1 MKEKIV
7 GKLKHGKGEIQ
18 WRGYKEEKQEM
29 NKIQIT
35 SAGGEACHSHR
46 SAELIYVLT
55 GQVELHVRGEDFQA
69 LSKDVV
75 LINPEEPH
83 GWKGYKDA
91 LVCKIYID
99 YYMLKNALKRD
110 HFLFLCNSAR
120 EPDKDYTRIRYILE
134 TILGK
139 YAEAPDGFWVE
150 SLYYALWEGIRTQYL
165 VQNPGQA
172 APADGKIGE
181 VMNYIQ
187 KSYGQPLN
195 LAETAE
201 RWYMSESAFSKFF
214 KRETGTGFTE
224 YVRNLRLEHA
234 KEELLSTNKTIT
246 EIAYDCGY
254 SNLSVFNRNF
264 RQEFSLSPK
273 QFRQER
279 KAPAQESEA
288 SDMDGLTTYL
298 KGSPSYKK
306 KAEAQGERITID
318 AGQGSPF
325 RDSVLYCMNAGMFA
339 NLLEAKVQK
348 HVAMVIQN
356 LGVKCIRL
364 SNPFDPELKIRSG
377 HGTEQMN
384 FEKVDTV
391 LDFLLEQDAIPF
403 FEFPERQKKMI
414 VSIGSDKK
422 LEEIRTDPIFLS
434 LEEWERS
441 LEALMKHLTER
452 YTAKEVGKWY
462 FEIWYDVEQVTGA
475 GQIPYFL
482 LYERTRSLIKVY
494 APEAKIGGSGL
505 NTTINREALK
515 EQLLWWKNR
524 EDRPDFLTFISY
536 PYQVE
541 RDEKKEIGRQ
551 YSLLSIDSDTHF
563 VRQDMESYYAL
574 MQEADYPETPVW
586 VSEWN
591 TSLSE
596 RNIYNDSCAK
606 ACHML
611 TQMVDAVDRN
621 GWMCYAGISDCPSQY
636 FDSAAPL
643 IGATG
648 LLTRDALP
656 KPAYYAFE
664 FWKLLGDRLHKKG
677 EHYIA
682 TSRQENSIQILA
694 FNAKQFSYGY
704 QLKDE
709 DQLAPGELPFILRNS
724 HKQELTFDLRGMR
737 DGKNKISIYR
747 VGETFGN
754 VLAEWKKLGYAN
766 DLLRSEITYLQK
778 ICIPRMEVL
787 YQEVTSGVL
796 ELDVTLEANEMILI
810 QIFSKEYP

>member
-1 MKEKIV
+1 
-7 GKLKHGKGEIQ
+7 
-18 WRGYKEEKQEM
+18 M

-55 GQVELHVRGEDFQA
+55 GEAEIHVRGEDFQA
-69 LSKDVV
+69 FPKDVV
-75 LINPEEPH
+75 LVNPEEPH
-83 GWKGYKDA
+83 GWKGHKGA
-91 LVCKIYID
+91 LVCKIYMD
-99 YYMLKNALKRD
+99 YYTLKNALKHE
-110 HFLFLCNSAR
+110 HFLFSCNSVR
-120 EPDKDYTRIRYILE
+120 EPEKDYGRLRYIME
-134 TILGK
+134 TILSR
-139 YAEAPDGFWVE
+139 YAEEPDGFWVE
-150 SLYYALWEGIRTQYL
+150 SLYYALWEAVKTQYL
-165 VQNPGQA
+165 AENSGQSV
-172 APADGKIGE
+172 PVDDKIGE
-181 VMNYIQ
+181 VMDYIQ
-187 KSYGQPLN
+187 KSYSHPLN
-195 LAETAE
+195 LAETAA
-201 RWYMSESAFSKFF
+201 RWYMSESAFSRFF

-234 KEELLSTNKTIT
+234 KEALLSTNKSIT
-246 EIAYDCGY
+246 EVAYDCGY
-254 SNLSVFNRNF
+254 SNLSVFNKNF
-264 RQEFSLSPK
+264 RQAFSVSPK
-273 QFRQER
+273 EFRQER
-279 KAPAQESEA
+279 RTLAQETKD
-288 SDMDGLTTYL
+288 SDLDGLVAYL
-298 KGSPSYKK
+298 KGSASYKK
-306 KAEAQGERITID
+306 KAEAQGEKLTID
-318 AGQGSPF
+318 MRKGSLF
-325 RDSVLYCMNAGMFA
+325 RDSVLYCMNAGMLA
-339 NLLEAKVQK
+339 SLLEARVQK
-348 HVAMVIQN
+348 HVSMVIQN

-391 LDFLLEQDAIPF
+391 LDFLLEQGAVPV

-422 LEEIRTDPIFLS
+422 LEEIRTDPVFLS
-434 LEEWERS
+434 LEEWERA
-441 LEALMKHLTER
+441 LEALMKHLADR
-452 YTAKEVGKWY
+452 YTEKEVDRWY
-462 FEIWYDVEQVTGA
+462 FDIWYDVEQVTGA

-482 LYERTRSLIKVY
+482 LYERTWSIIKAY

-505 NTTINREALK
+505 NTAINREILK
-515 EQLLWWKNR
+515 EQLIWWKKR

-541 RDEKKEIGRQ
+541 RDEKKETGKQ

-563 VRQDMESYYAL
+563 VKQDMESYYTL
-574 MQEADYPETPVW
+574 MQETGYPETPVW

-611 TQMVDAVDRN
+611 TQMVDVADRI
-621 GWMCYAGISDCPSQY
+621 GRMSYWGISDCPSQY

-648 LLTRDALP
+648 LITRDALP
-656 KPAYYAFE
+656 KPSYYAFE
-664 FWKLLGDRLHKKG
+664 FWKQLGERLLGKG

-682 TSRQENSIQILA
+682 TSQENSVQILA

-709 DQLAPGELPFILRNS
+709 DRLAPGELPFVLRNS
-724 HKQELTFDLRGMR
+724 HKRELTFTLRGVR
-737 DGKNKISIYR
+737 NGKKKICIYR
-747 VGETFGN
+747 VEETAGN
-754 VLAEWKKLGYAN
+754 VLAEWKKLGYAD
-766 DLLRSEITYLQK
+766 DLLRSEIVYLQK

-787 YQEVTSGVL
+787 YQEVSAGVL
-796 ELDVTLEANEMILI
+796 KLDVTLEANEMALILV
-810 QIFSKEYP
+810 FS

>member
-1 MKEKIV
+1 
-7 GKLKHGKGEIQ
+7 
-18 WRGYKEEKQEM
+18 M

-46 SAELIYVLT
+46 STELIYVLT
-55 GQVELHVRGEDFQA
+55 GQAKIHIRGEDFQA
-69 LSKDVV
+69 FPKDVI

-83 GWKGYKDA
+83 GWSGHKGA
-91 LVCKIYID
+91 LVCKIYMD
-99 YYMLKNALKRD
+99 YYVLKNALKQEP
-110 HFLFLCNSAR
+110 FLFLCNSVR
-120 EPDKDYTRIRYILE
+120 EPEKDYGRIRYILE
-134 TILGK
+134 TILSK

-150 SLYYALWEGIRTQYL
+150 SLYYALWEGIKTQYL
-165 VQNPGQA
+165 AASPGKT
-172 APADGKIGE
+172 APVGDKIGE
-181 VMNYIQ
+181 VMDYIQ
-187 KSYGQPLN
+187 TSYGQPLN
-195 LAETAE
+195 LAETAA
-201 RWYMSESAFSKFF
+201 RWYMSESAFSRFF

-224 YVRNLRLEHA
+224 YVRNLRLEQA
-234 KEELLSTNKTIT
+234 KEQLLSTNKTVT

-254 SNLSVFNRNF
+254 SNLSVFNKNF
-264 RQEFSLSPK
+264 RQAFSLSPK

-279 KAPAQESEA
+279 NTPVQKMNA
-288 SDMDGLTTYL
+288 SDLDGLAAYL
-298 KGSPSYKK
+298 KDSASYKK
-306 KAEAQGERITID
+306 KAETKGKRILID
-318 AGQGSPF
+318 TRKGSPF
-325 RDSVLYCMNAGMFA
+325 GDSALYCMNAGMFA
-339 NLLEAKVQK
+339 NLLEARVQK

-384 FEKVDTV
+384 FEKMDTV
-391 LDFLLEQDAIPF
+391 LDFLLEQDAVPV
-403 FEFPERQKKMI
+403 FELPERQKKMI
-414 VSIGSDKK
+414 VSIGSDKR
-422 LEEIRTDPIFLS
+422 LEEIRTDPVFLS
-434 LEEWERS
+434 LEEWERA
-441 LEALMKHLTER
+441 LEALMKHLTDR
-452 YTAKEVGKWY
+452 YTAKEVGRWG

-482 LYERTRSLIKVY
+482 LYERTRSIIKAY

-505 NTTINREALK
+505 NTELSRDVLK
-515 EQLLWWKNR
+515 EQLLWWKDR

-541 RDEKKEIGRQ
+541 WDEKKETGKQ

-563 VRQDMESYYAL
+563 VKQDMENYYAL
-574 MQEADYPETPVW
+574 MRETDYPETPVW

-611 TQMVDAVDRN
+611 TQMVDAADRICRMSY
-621 GWMCYAGISDCPSQY
+621 WGISDCPSQY

-648 LLTRDALP
+648 LITRDALP

-664 FWKLLGDRLHKKG
+664 FWKQLGERMLGKG

-682 TSRQENSIQILA
+682 TSQHGDSVQILT

-709 DQLAPGELPFILRNS
+709 DRLAPGELPFVFRNS
-724 HKQELTFDLRGMR
+724 HRLELTFALEGMKN
-737 DGKNKISIYR
+737 GKKKICIYR
-747 VGETFGN
+747 VGEASGN
-754 VLAEWKKLGYAN
+754 VLTEWKKLGYAN
-766 DLLRSEITYLQK
+766 DLLRSEIAYLQK

-787 YQEVTSGVL
+787 YQEVTGGIL
-796 ELDVTLEANEMILI
+796 ELDVMLEANEMALILV
-810 QIFSKEYP
+810 FSKDYP

>member
-1 MKEKIV
+1 
-7 GKLKHGKGEIQ
+7 
-18 WRGYKEEKQEM
+18 M

-55 GQVELHVRGEDFQA
+55 GQVEIRVRGEDFQA
-69 LSKDVV
+69 FPKDVV

-83 GWKGYKDA
+83 GWKGRKGA
-91 LVCKIYID
+91 LACKIYMD
-99 YYMLKNALKRD
+99 YHVLKNALKRE
-110 HFLFLCNSAR
+110 HFLFLCNSVR
-120 EPDKDYTRIRYILE
+120 EPDKDYARLRYILE
-134 TILGK
+134 TILSK
-139 YAEAPDGFWVE
+139 YAEEPDGFWVE
-150 SLYYALWEGIRTQYL
+150 SLYYALWEGIKTQYL
-165 VQNPGQA
+165 AQGTGQA
-172 APADGKIGE
+172 EPADGKIGE
-181 VMNYIQ
+181 VMDYIR

-195 LAETAE
+195 LAETAAK
-201 RWYMSESAFSKFF
+201 WYMSESTFSRFF

-254 SNLSVFNRNF
+254 SNPSVFNKNF

-279 KAPAQESEA
+279 KTPVQEPEA
-288 SDMDGLTTYL
+288 SDMDGLAAYL
-298 KGSPSYKK
+298 EASASYKK

-325 RDSVLYCMNAGMFA
+325 GDSVLYCMNAGMFA
-339 NLLEAKVQK
+339 NLLEARVQK

-384 FEKVDTV
+384 FEKMDTV
-391 LDFLLEQDAIPF
+391 LDFLLEQGAVPV
-403 FEFPERQKKMI
+403 FELPERQKKMI

-434 LEEWERS
+434 LEEWERA
-441 LEALMKHLTER
+441 LEALMKHLTDR
-452 YTAKEVGKWY
+452 YTANEVDKWY

-482 LYERTRSLIKVY
+482 LYERTWGLIKAY

-515 EQLLWWKNR
+515 EQLLWWKSR
-524 EDRPDFLTFISY
+524 KDRPDFLTFICY

-574 MQEADYPETPVW
+574 MREVGYPETQVW

-611 TQMVDAVDRN
+611 TQMVDAADRI
-621 GWMCYAGISDCPSQY
+621 GWMCYTGISDCPSQY

-648 LLTRDALP
+648 LITRDALP

-664 FWKLLGDRLHKKG
+664 FWKLLGDRLLKKG

-682 TSRQENSIQILA
+682 TSRNEDSIQILA
-694 FNAKQFSYGY
+694 FNAKHFSYGY

-709 DQLAPGELPFILRNS
+709 DRLAPGELPFILRNS
-724 HKQELTFDLRGMR
+724 HKLELTFDLRGMR
-737 DGKNKISIYR
+737 DGKHKIVIYR
-747 VGETFGN
+747 VREASGN

-766 DLLRSEITYLQK
+766 DLLRSEIEYLRRV
-778 ICIPRMEVL
+778 CIPRMEVL
-787 YQEVTSGVL
+787 YQGGAEGTL
-796 ELDVTLEANEMILI
+796 ELDVTLEANEMALI
-810 QIFSKEYP
+810 QVFSKESP